1 MALPIT
7 VEVLR
12 NLRHDGAAHHHV
24 GVGKGVFAVD
34 VEIFVADIAP
44 ADNADAVVGNQGFVV
59 HPAVQPRK
67 IGQIADKPPFAV
79 QKWVEQ
85 ADLDVGVAVE
95 RGQDGVHA
103 VRVVIVQ
110 QQAHAH
116 AAFCRLPEFLQQ
128 CQAGGVVAPNIILRV
143 NRNGGVV
150 EQNCAGVIG
159 GACTVEQLHVGRIGG
174 VRISSILVVVRFCF
188 GRLGGGC
195 FGSGGR
201 QVEGLFEPR
210 CALGG
215 NIKAGFAVVQIGQ
228 AAAGIEY

>member
-1 MALPIT
+1 MS
-7 VEVLR
+7 
-12 NLRHDGAAHHHV
+12 
-24 GVGKGVFAVD
+24 KYSS
-34 VEIFVADIAP
+34 P

-110 QQAHAH
+110 QQAYAH

-143 NRNGGVV
+143 YRHGGVV
-150 EQNCAGVIG
+150 EQNRAGVIG
-159 GACTVEQLHVGRIGG
+159 GTCAIEQLHIGRIGG
-174 VRISSILVVVRFCF
+174 VRIDSVLVVVRFCF
-188 GRLGGGC
+188 GRLGCGC

-201 QVEGLFEPR
+201 QVERLFEPR

-215 NIKAGFAVVQIGQ
+215 DVKAGFAVVQIGQ
-228 AAAGIEY
+228 AAAGIEH